1 MHSLKCNLLVHRR
14 VAQAQAL
21 TIRQPWA
28 ELILRGRKPYE
39 LRSWEDELQGAS
51 RDSRR
56 DESGFQG
63 GEAIGPKSEKLT
75 TGSFVGVAIFSDV
88 RPYSPADARLLRN
101 LFSWVLKK
109 PRRVAPISASLGC
122 SINPELVP
130 PADVGLLVRAGGS
143 WNLWR
148 FRSTWPQLRRNRD

>member
-28 ELILRGRKPYE
+28 ELILRGRKPW
-39 LRSWEDELQGAS
+39 RSWEDELQGAS

-88 RPYSPADARLLRN
+88 RPYSPADARLLRRRRAGGGWYPN

-130 PADVGLLVRAGGS
+130 PADNSRTIEERGIE
-143 WNLWR
+143 
-148 FRSTWPQLRRNRD
+148 RRCP